1 MAGPSILLTLN
12 VPDDLYRRVKEEAD
26 RAHRSVE
33 EELLEAVALSVP
45 RPTSLPDDLATAVE
59 QLTFLNDAALVRAA
73 RSHLSRKAARR
84 LESLHFKRQREG
96 LDTAEQQELE
106 GLVRQY
112 ERTMLI
118 RAHAALLLKQR
129 EHDVTLPPPGT

>member
-1 MAGPSILLTLN
+1 MPGQSITLTLN

-26 RAHRSVE
+26 RTHRSVE
-33 EELLEAVALSVP
+33 EELLEAVALTVP
-45 RPTSLPDDLATAVE
+45 GLINLPDDLATAVE
-59 QLTFLNDAALVRAA
+59 QLTFLDDAVLVRAA

-96 LDTAEQQELE
+96 LEAGEPQELE

-129 EHDVTLPPPGT
+129 GHDIALPAPGT